1 MTENIQGEKT
11 MKTAGRQAKKADIV
25 DVIDP
30 KLDQPKI
37 NGAMALMRADATDV
51 VLVQAQHDSHVR
63 AVALQLGYQLPAD
76 CTDPDLI
83 QRDISANMRRSVEAC
98 LEVGRGLGVLKA
110 ACQHGNFMARL
121 DVLGIEVTVAQRFM
135 QASAKFSKTATSRLL
150 GAAGNQSKLFE
161 MLVLDDDQIEELEL
175 TGQTGELKL
184 DDIASMS
191 VKELRAGLREARK
204 EKLSDD
210 HLAANLNKRN
220 QKLETSLFRI
230 QKESTDERLLGL
242 RKEATAIMNDALGA
256 VRGGMR
262 QALVAL
268 RDHPGEE
275 ASSLFMAGLVGQV
288 QYDLTA
294 LREEFGLPDVSTA
307 ADAQLIAEMA
317 QWTKD
322 K

>member
-1 MTENIQGEKT
+1 

-37 NGAMALMRADATDV
+37 NGAMALMRSDATEV

-98 LEVGRGLGVLKA
+98 LEVGRGLGVLKV

-121 DVLGIEVTVAQRFM
+121 DVLSIEPRVAQRFI
-135 QASAKFSKTATSRLL
+135 ASASRFSNAATSPLL
-150 GAAGNQSKLFE
+150 KAIGNQSKLFE
-161 MLVLDDDQIEELEL
+161 MLVLDDDQIEELQL
-175 TGQTGELKL
+175 TGQTGELQL

-230 QKESTDERLLGL
+230 QKETPDERLLGL

-275 ASSLFMAGLVGQV
+275 PSSLFMAGLVGQL
-288 QYDLTA
+288 QYDLSA

-317 QWTKD
+317 QWSAEK
-322 K
+322 

>member
-1 MTENIQGEKT
+1 MTENTQGATT
-11 MKTAGRQAKKADIV
+11 MKTAGRKPSKADIV

-37 NGAMALMRADATDV
+37 NGAMALMRADATEV

-98 LEVGRGLGVLKA
+98 LEVGRGLAVLKV
-110 ACQHGNFMARL
+110 ACGHGHFMARL
-121 DVLGIEVTVAQRFM
+121 DVLGIEESVARRFT
-135 QASAKFSKTATSRLL
+135 QAAGKFSNRASTHVLKAI
-150 GAAGNQSKLFE
+150 GNQTKLFE
-161 MLVLDDDQIEELEL
+161 MLILDDEQIEELEL

-191 VKELRAGLREARK
+191 VKELRANLREARS
-204 EKLSDD
+204 EKMSVD
-210 HLAANLNKRN
+210 HRLGNVNARN
-220 QKLETSLFRI
+220 QKLEDSLFRI
-230 QKESTDERLLGL
+230 QKEAPDERLLGL

-275 ASSLFMAGLVGQV
+275 PSSLFMAGLVGQL
-288 QYDLTA
+288 QYDLSA

-307 ADAQLIAEMA
+307 ADTQLIAEMA
-317 QWTKD
+317 QWSAEK
-322 K
+322 